1 MLRQALSQQA
11 GWQAAPEAVFI
22 ARTHH
27 AQASRRTQQHVHQHV
42 HLAQQHAAV
51 HDAALHL
58 RPEERG
64 LAHRT
69 LAAITGGITGEF
81 SAEDLLGDI
90 CSRFCNGLRPQ
101 QAVPCR

>member
-22 ARTHH
+22 ARTHP
-27 AQASRRTQQHVHQHV
+27 AQASRRTKQHV

-51 HDAALHL
+51 HDAVLHL

-64 LAHRT
+64 LAHRS
-69 LAAITGGITGEF
+69 LAEITGGITGEF

-90 CSRFCNGLRPQ
+90 CNRFCNGLRPQ
-101 QAVPCR
+101 RAAPRR

>member
-27 AQASRRTQQHVHQHV
+27 AQASRRTQQHVH
-42 HLAQQHAAV
+42 LAQQHAAV

-69 LAAITGGITGEF
+69 LAEITGGITGEF